1 MGVLSFRAP
10 QKFAASAEHERNAPL
25 ALATACWFVV
35 VAVLFVI
42 WLTLP
47 TTREASGANC
57 ESLGRGGERCLP
69 APAPVNDCL
78 SLGRGGRLCA
88 GR

>member
-10 QKFAASAEHERNAPL
+10 LKFAASAEHERNAPL
-25 ALATACWFVV
+25 ALAIACWFMV
-35 VAVLFVI
+35 VAVLFVV
-42 WLTLP
+42 WLSLP
-47 TTREASGANC
+47 TREESGATC
-57 ESLGRGGERCLP
+57 ESFGRGGEHCLP
-69 APAPVNDCL
+69 APAPVSECL